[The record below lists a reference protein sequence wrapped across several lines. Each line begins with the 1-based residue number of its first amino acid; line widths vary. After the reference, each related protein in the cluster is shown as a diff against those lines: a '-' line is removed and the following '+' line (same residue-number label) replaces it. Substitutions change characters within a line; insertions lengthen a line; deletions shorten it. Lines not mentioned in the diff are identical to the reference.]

1 MHILVIGGA
10 GYIGSHV
17 VKALLNRG
25 MDVTVFDNLS
35 TGTKINLFA
44 KAKFIEGDILN
55 YEQILSAMKQNIDGI
70 VLLAGKKAVGES
82 MENPMK
88 YALNNINGVV
98 NVLNAMVEAGV
109 NKAIFSSSAAVYGVP
124 QYSPMDE
131 KHPVNPMSFYG
142 FTKNETERLLKWY
155 DQLKGIKFVS
165 LRYFNA
171 VGYDEDGDIKGLEE
185 NPQNLLPIVME
196 AAVGKRDKVKIFG
209 NDYETRDGTCIRDY
223 IHVTD
228 LGAAHALALEY
239 LDNGGES
246 QILNL
251 GTSQGSSVL
260 EMINKTQEV
269 IGRPVPYEFAP
280 RRAGDPAVVTAK
292 ADKAKEILGWEAKH
306 SDLENIIRST
316 WNVYNSQRF

>member
-55 YEQILSAMKQNIDGI
+55 YGQILSAMKQNIDGI

-228 LGAAHALALEY
+228 LGSAHALALEY

-316 WNVYNSQRF
+316 WNVYNC

>member
-55 YEQILSAMKQNIDGI
+55 YGQILSAMKQNIDGI

-98 NVLNAMVEAGV
+98 NVLNAMVDAGV

-228 LGAAHALALEY
+228 LGSAHALALEY

-316 WNVYNSQRF
+316 WNVYNKQ

>member
-25 MDVTVFDNLS
+25 MNVTVFDNLS
-35 TGTKINLFA
+35 TGTKINLFDNA
-44 KAKFIEGDILN
+44 DFIEGDILN
-55 YEQILSAMKQNIDGI
+55 YEQILFAMKQNVDGI

-88 YALNNINGVV
+88 YAFNNINGVV
-98 NVLNAMVEAGV
+98 NVLNAMVESGV

-131 KHPVNPMSFYG
+131 EHPVNPMSFYG
-142 FTKNETERLLKWY
+142 FTKHETERLLKWY
-155 DQLKGIKFVS
+155 DELKGIKFVS

-171 VGYDEDGDIKGLEE
+171 VGYDEQSDVKGLEE

-196 AAVGKRDKVKIFG
+196 AAIGKRDKVKIFG

-228 LGAAHALALEY
+228 LGSAHALALEF
-239 LDNGGES
+239 LEKGGAS
-246 QILNL
+246 QIFNL

-260 EMINKTQEV
+260 EMITKTQEV

-292 ADKAKEILGWEAKH
+292 ADKAREILGWEAKH
-306 SDLENIIRST
+306 SDLDNIIRST
-316 WNVYNSQRF
+316 WNVYNKQ

>member
-17 VKALLNRG
+17 VKALLNRN
-25 MDVTVFDNLS
+25 MKVTVFDNLS
-35 TGTKINLFA
+35 TGTKLNLFPQA
-44 KAKFIEGDILN
+44 NFIEGDILN
-55 YEQILSAMKQNIDGI
+55 YEQILSALKQKVDGI

-88 YALNNINGVV
+88 YALNNINGVI

-109 NKAIFSSSAAVYGVP
+109 NKAIFSSSAAVYGMP
-124 QYSPMDE
+124 QYLPLDE
-131 KHPVNPMSFYG
+131 THPENPMSFYG
-142 FTKNETERLLKWY
+142 FTKLETERFLKWY

-171 VGYDEDGDIKGLEE
+171 VGYDENGDIKGLEE

-196 AAVGKRDKVKIFG
+196 AAIGKREKLKIFG
-209 NDYETRDGTCIRDY
+209 NDYPTRDGTCIRDY

-228 LGAAHALALEY
+228 LGSAHALALEY
-239 LDNGGES
+239 LEKGGES

-251 GTSQGSSVL
+251 GTSIGSSVL
-260 EMINKTQEV
+260 EMVNKTQEI
-269 IGRPVPYEFAP
+269 IGKKIPYEFAP
-280 RRAGDPAVVTAK
+280 RRAGDPAELTAK
-292 ADKAKEILGWEAKH
+292 ADKAWEILGWKATH
-306 SDLENIIRST
+306 SDLENIISST
-316 WNVYNSQRF
+316 WNMYKNL

>member
-55 YEQILSAMKQNIDGI
+55 YGQILSAMKQNIDGI
-70 VLLAGKKAVGES
+70 ILLAGKKAVGES

-142 FTKNETERLLKWY
+142 FTK
-155 DQLKGIKFVS
+155 
-165 LRYFNA
+165 
-171 VGYDEDGDIKGLEE
+171 
-185 NPQNLLPIVME
+185 
-196 AAVGKRDKVKIFG
+196 KR
-209 NDYETRDGTCIRDY
+209 NRTP
-223 IHVTD
+223 
-228 LGAAHALALEY
+228 A
-239 LDNGGES
+239 
-246 QILNL
+246 
-251 GTSQGSSVL
+251 
-260 EMINKTQEV
+260 EMV
-269 IGRPVPYEFAP
+269 
-280 RRAGDPAVVTAK
+280 
-292 ADKAKEILGWEAKH
+292 
-306 SDLENIIRST
+306 
-316 WNVYNSQRF
+316 

>member
-17 VKALLNRG
+17 VKALLKRN
-25 MDVTVFDNLS
+25 MEVTVLDNLS
-35 TGTKINLFA
+35 TGTKLNLFPQA
-44 KAKFIEGDILN
+44 NFIEGDILN
-55 YEQILSAMKQNIDGI
+55 YDQILTALKQNVDGI

-88 YALNNINGVV
+88 YALNNINGVI
-98 NVLNAMVEAGV
+98 NVLNAMVEANV
-109 NKAIFSSSAAVYGVP
+109 KKAIFSSSAAVYGMP
-124 QYSPMDE
+124 QYLPLDE
-131 KHPVNPMSFYG
+131 EHPVNPMSFYG
-142 FTKNETERLLKWY
+142 FTKLETERFLKWY

-171 VGYDEDGDIKGLEE
+171 VGYDEAGDVKGLEE

-196 AAVGKRDKVKIFG
+196 AAIGKREKLKIFG
-209 NDYETRDGTCIRDY
+209 NDYPTRDGTCIRDY

-228 LGAAHALALEY
+228 LASAHALALEY

-251 GTSQGSSVL
+251 GTSIGSSVL
-260 EMINKTQEV
+260 EMVNKTEEI
-269 IGRPVPYEFAP
+269 IGKKIPYEFAP
-280 RRAGDPAVVTAK
+280 RRAGDPAELTAK
-292 ADKAKEILGWEAKH
+292 ADKAKEVLGWEATH
-306 SDLENIIRST
+306 SDLENIISST
-316 WNVYNSQRF
+316 WNMYKNL